1 MSFQEETNMEEQ
13 PIIVFQVITD
23 THVRADPEH
32 VHNHNFDRALK
43 DIIRQ
48 SADSI
53 GIMHVGD
60 VTDNGFDDEFA
71 EVHRIL
77 SDNSEGLP
85 RLLWTT
91 GNHDVGLGIWDKR
104 ISKFLSETGMTGPYH
119 DHWIQDYHFVFL
131 GTEQGLELFCD
142 LSDVQLLWLDDKLSE
157 NASLDKPIFLFVH
170 QPLMDTVGGSFK
182 EQGWYGVTQDNPL
195 KSILAKYPQVI
206 MFTGHTHW
214 ELEAGYARSE
224 DHDSMPAMF
233 NASSVAY
240 LWTDLDEHKDG
251 SQGYYVEVYA
261 HKVLVKGRDFAT
273 GDWVQKAQFRVDYP
287 VRAKR

>member
-1 MSFQEETNMEEQ
+1 MSFQEKTNIEEQ

-48 SADSI
+48 SADSV

-60 VTDNGFDDEFA
+60 VTDHGNDDEFA

-77 SDNSEGLP
+77 SDNKDGLP
-85 RLLWTT
+85 KLLWTT

-104 ISKFLSETGMTGPYH
+104 ISKFLAETQMTGPYH
-119 DHWIQDYHFVFL
+119 DQWIQDYHFIFL
-131 GTEQGLELFCD
+131 GTERGLELFCD
-142 LSDVQLLWLDDKLSE
+142 LSDVQLTWLDDKLAE

-182 EQGWYGVTQDNPL
+182 EQGWYGVTQDNQL
-195 KSILAKYPQVI
+195 KGILAKYPQVI
-206 MFTGHTHW
+206 LFTGHTHW

-224 DHDSMPAMF
+224 DDAMPAMF

-261 HKVLVKGRDFAT
+261 HKVLVKGRDFAA
-273 GDWVQKAQFRVDYP
+273 GDWIQGAQFRVDYP
-287 VRAKR
+287 I